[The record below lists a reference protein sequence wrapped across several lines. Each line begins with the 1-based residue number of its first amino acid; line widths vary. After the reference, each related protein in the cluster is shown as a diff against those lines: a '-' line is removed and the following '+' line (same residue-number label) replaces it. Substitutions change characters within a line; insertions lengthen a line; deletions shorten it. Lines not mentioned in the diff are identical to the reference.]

1 MATAWWYHA
10 TAYYGERLRHWWN
23 RRRDDIVSDVLVPF
37 VGKQVLQLKRA
48 GMPSLFNFGTASYL
62 TILKTSDK
70 LKPPSDRRT
79 PTELGD
85 RTFVESHNATEEFV
99 NELRLVSSTLA
110 ARSVIERSLLPTL
123 NQIFVIMKLGDTE
136 LDSAYEGVIAPL
148 GKEFGYKVVRIDQI
162 QDSGNITQQIL
173 ENIAQ
178 SRLVLAE
185 LSGERPNCYYEAG
198 FAHALGKEMIFASQH
213 KYEIHFDLAG
223 YRFIRWRTEADY
235 RHQLRERLTSIQAKD
250 SD

>member
-1 MATAWWYHA
+1 MTIDWWYHA
-10 TAYYGERLRHWWN
+10 TARYGEHLRHWWN

-37 VGKQVLQLKRA
+37 VGKQVLQATRA
-48 GMPSLFNFGTASYL
+48 GTSSLFNFGAASYL
-62 TILKTSDK
+62 TILKTREK
-70 LKPPSDRRT
+70 LKRSKDEGSPR
-79 PTELGD
+79 ELRD
-85 RTFVESHNATEEFV
+85 ATFVEDHNATEEFV
-99 NELRLVSSTLA
+99 NELRLLSSTFS
-110 ARSVIERSLLPTL
+110 ARSVIERSLHPTI
-123 NQIFVIMKLGDTE
+123 NQIFVIMKLDDAD
-136 LDSAYEGVIAPL
+136 LDSAYEGVIVPA

-162 QDSGNITQQIL
+162 QDSGNINEQIL

-178 SRLVLAE
+178 SRLVLAD

-198 FAHALGKEMIFASQH
+198 FAHALGKEMIFAAQQ

-235 RHQLRERLTSIQAKD
+235 RHQLRERLMSLQAKD